1 MSRQLQEA
9 GHDQR
14 AGSFFVYNYPTWLHV
29 DSRLEI
35 ANCKL
40 GLSNWKLQISNW
52 TLQIGNYKCR
62 RRRRVPTRSPL
73 PHAWK
78 ALPRKPQPRS
88 QQRVRRGS
96 EPTPLPL
103 DLLGRSSVSLE
114 RQSGPLASPRE
125 CFFAFL
131 SPVPYCYNDHS
142 LSAEAKNPTSN
153 ARNAASARD
162 ARATA
167 SACSQKPPRCR
178 RRAQDLEKGAR
189 RSSSAVPFVR
199 LGPIGAVISNIKQL
213 ERQRILLD
221 SGLSSIHMG
230 QLDSW
235 RSTAHALDTAGRRD
249 HTVAIGRACVRKE
262 HRNNEQIARL
272 KRLRPTPRQAQ
283 QC

>member
-78 ALPRKPQPRS
+78 ALPRKSPPRS

-96 EPTPLPL
+96 EPTPLRIQPAPMIL
-103 DLLGRSSVSLE
+103 F
-114 RQSGPLASPRE
+114 P
-125 CFFAFL
+125 
-131 SPVPYCYNDHS
+131 
-142 LSAEAKNPTSN
+142 K
-153 ARNAASARD
+153 
-162 ARATA
+162 ATA
-167 SACSQKPPRCR
+167 LPSSRMPQRVHPLRPCPRQLLLPALPSAIRDLPPH
-178 RRAQDLEKGAR
+178 
-189 RSSSAVPFVR
+189 
-199 LGPIGAVISNIKQL
+199 
-213 ERQRILLD
+213 RQRPHPLLPAKARTGAALQFRLYV
-221 SGLSSIHMG
+221 SV
-230 QLDSW
+230 QL
-235 RSTAHALDTAGRRD
+235 AL
-249 HTVAIGRACVRKE
+249 
-262 HRNNEQIARL
+262 
-272 KRLRPTPRQAQ
+272 
-283 QC
+283 